1 MPKTCNRPKIVDA
14 TMIGFGGMSGL
25 LTTNKKLMTS
35 QMKTV
40 PSDVCQKHFPFLSN
54 EMFFCATND
63 QLKLSEKGD
72 SGSPLLMA
80 DANSTL
86 IGITVI
92 GDREYFLKNSK
103 R

>member
-1 MPKTCNRPKIVDA
+1 MPKTCYRPETVDA
-14 TMIGFGGMSGL
+14 TMIGFGRMSGF
-25 LTTNKKLMTS
+25 LTTNKKLMFS
-35 QMKTV
+35 QMKTL
-40 PSDVCQKHFPFLSN
+40 PSSVCLKHFPFLSE

-63 QLKLSEKGD
+63 QLKLSERGD

-92 GDREYFLKNSK
+92 GDREYFSNNSK